1 MNQSGRT
8 TRASRS
14 YGQEVKAKDRVA
26 GFTLIELLVVIAII
40 AILAALLLPALSKAK
55 SKALQANCTSNLRQ
69 MGIAFRFYA
78 DQNNDVFPNYTG
90 MTANGGLADPLNPAD
105 RHLMWF
111 EQLRVLVSTANQV
124 SNFVCWQCPAAIPL
138 IARYA
143 AGNPGL
149 VYTGDLLS
157 YGYNYSNLGN
167 DFPTYNCR
175 MRIAWAN
182 LRKPS
187 ECIVVA
193 DSLSA
198 RQLNRVGSS
207 FYPGVAWGAVIAPKD
222 YYANATGYYLGDQH
236 GTRANVL
243 FGDTRVG
250 AYPATNLNVQVR
262 SGPKATAYWWDADGQ
277 KRSTRDPGY
286 SD

>member
-1 MNQSGRT
+1 VVETRDGSG
-8 TRASRS
+8 
-14 YGQEVKAKDRVA
+14 

-69 MGIAFRFYA
+69 MGIAFQFYV
-78 DQNNDVFPNYTG
+78 DQNKDVFPNYTG
-90 MTANGGLADPLNPAD
+90 MTANGGLADPMNPAD

-111 EQLRVLVSTANQV
+111 EQLRVLVSSANQV

-143 AGNPGL
+143 AANPGL

-175 MRIAWAN
+175 MRIAMAN
-182 LRKPS
+182 VKKPS
-187 ECIVVA
+187 QCIVVA

-198 RQLNRVGSS
+198 RQLNRVGTS

-222 YYANATGYYLGDQH
+222 YYSDSTGYYIGDQH
-236 GTRANVL
+236 GTRGNIL
-243 FGDTRVG
+243 FADASVG
-250 AYPATNLNVQVR
+250 SYAATNVNSQVR
-262 SGPKATAYWWDADGQ
+262 SGTKATAYWWDADGLR
-277 KRSTRDPGY
+277 RSTRDPGY